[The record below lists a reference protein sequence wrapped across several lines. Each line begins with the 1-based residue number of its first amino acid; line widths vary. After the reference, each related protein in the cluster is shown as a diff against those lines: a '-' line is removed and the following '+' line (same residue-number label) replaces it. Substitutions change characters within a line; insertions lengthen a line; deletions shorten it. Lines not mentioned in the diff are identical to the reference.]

1 MLYFKLFFKTIKKII
16 KYISKK
22 TCFIFLRTKNCFL
35 ILIIKKYFLF
45 FNYQTYF
52 LVYSF
57 IKIKNS
63 IVRGQV
69 VEFLDHMIDEN
80 GHRKVARIFLFFLL
94 SF

>member
-1 MLYFKLFFKTIKKII
+1 MFYIFKNKKLFSNF
-16 KYISKK
+16 
-22 TCFIFLRTKNCFL
+22 NN
-35 ILIIKKYFLF
+35 KKYFLF

-80 GHRKVARIFLFFLL
+80 GHRKVARVFLFFLL